1 MVVNIDAVQLK
12 DWIAKNEV
20 LLIDVREEGEYA
32 TGKIADAVLMPRSEI
47 LNGEIVLDDV
57 INLNKGNKKVVFY
70 CRSGMRSNDVCK
82 FFSREGGGMDFYNLS
97 GGILYFDSEVDVSN
111 VGACCPF

>member
-1 MVVNIDAVQLK
+1 MVINIDSVELK
-12 DWIAKNEV
+12 DLILKDEA

-32 TGKIADAVLMPRSEI
+32 TGKIDNAVLMPRSEI

-57 INLNKGNKKVVFY
+57 INLNKDNKKIVFY

-82 FFSREGGGMDFYNLS
+82 FFAKQSSEIDFYNLS
-97 GGILYFDSEVDVSN
+97 GGILYFDADSNTAN
-111 VGACCPF
+111 VGACCSF